1 MTRRFLT
8 MMVVA
13 LVLQGTV
20 FAFYYD
26 DLLFLRR
33 PLPQITTGPADAFA
47 DHAAAALGRRRLTV
61 GHLETI
67 AAGAQA
73 FGLHD
78 MEVAALERR
87 LVLTPGD
94 RALRLRLADA
104 LRRAGRL
111 ADAES
116 IYLDILAASESA
128 HP

>member
-1 MTRRFLT
+1 
-8 MMVVA
+8 
-13 LVLQGTV
+13 
-20 FAFYYD
+20 
-26 DLLFLRR
+26 
-33 PLPQITTGPADAFA
+33 
-47 DHAAAALGRRRLTV
+47 
-61 GHLETI
+61 
-67 AAGAQA
+67 
-73 FGLHD
+73 

>member
-13 LVLQGTV
+13 LLLQGTV
-20 FAFYYD
+20 FAIYYD
-26 DLLFLRR
+26 DLLFLRQ
-33 PLPQITTGPADAFA
+33 PLPQITAGPVDTFTG
-47 DHAAAALGRRRLTV
+47 HAAAALGRRRLTV

-67 AAGAQA
+67 AGGAQA
-73 FGLHD
+73 FRLHD
-78 MEVAALERR
+78 MEVTALERR

-94 RALRLRLADA
+94 RAVRLRLADA

-116 IYLDILAASESA
+116 IYLDLLAASESA